1 MANPSMLLKQSQM
14 LGTGNLFGKQKDDEK
29 STYSSS
35 FSSNT
40 GSLESHEVENNS
52 GAPNS
57 SIFGEKDED
66 IYEDVVRKCSAD
78 TTHDISDIETDE
90 EDQTEMQK

>member
-1 MANPSMLLKQSQM
+1 M
-14 LGTGNLFGKQKDDEK
+14 LGSGGILLEKIHKDKDK

-40 GSLESHEVENNS
+40 SSVKSFGNEQKSE
-52 GAPNS
+52 APNS

-66 IYEDVVRKCSAD
+66 IYENVVRKCSAD

-90 EDQTEMQK
+90 DDQEDAKLK